1 MHHCISSED
10 VVENGKIIKC
20 YLDYLEVGPLTIPD
34 AFHFNIIK
42 RAIRNIS
49 KLQVAANWWRDF
61 SSWEDYH
68 GLPRTG
74 TSNSMHLVVSEIES
88 RFKLI
93 KDGCCYIRGF
103 DKNGNITMFLH
114 EYFPTI
120 MRGYIITAKRK
131 KLRTLKQ
138 IAAYNVAECL
148 SSEEDIKQLQIPH
161 SLYKLVTTFLYTYS
175 GSYMNQ

>member
-1 MHHCISSED
+1 MHHCISAED

-42 RAIRNIS
+42 KAIRNIS
-49 KLQVAANWWRDF
+49 TSQVAANWWRDF
-61 SSWEDYH
+61 SSWEDFDE
-68 GLPRTG
+68 LQRTG
-74 TSNSMHLVVSEIES
+74 ASLSMHLVVNEIKS
-88 RFKLI
+88 SFKLI
-93 KDGCCYIRGF
+93 KDGSCTISGI
-103 DKNGNITMFLH
+103 DENGNITMFLH

-120 MRGYIITAKRK
+120 MRGYIITANRK
-131 KLRTLKQ
+131 KLKTLKK

-148 SSEEDIKQLQIPH
+148 SSEEDIEQLQIPK
-161 SLYKLVTTFLYTYS
+161 SLYKLVATFLYTYS